1 MVMHEIVLQLEMHV
15 ETNMASTLSV
25 DDLMLVVVL
34 SVIMLVVHHDHDD
47 DHLCQKNSIVLFE
60 LLVNGSCVWVERFDC
75 LSEQDR

>member
-1 MVMHEIVLQLEMHV
+1 
-15 ETNMASTLSV
+15 
-25 DDLMLVVVL
+25 MLVVVL